1 MAKPDSGA
9 CEPAATPG
17 RTPRTTTRA
26 GFGRTA
32 QQAGRQPAP
41 GRQATQARPPGTAA
55 SWGQCSL
62 ACAREPL
69 SQGNP
74 GRLGGGGMALI
85 LPGTPACQPCTAGP
99 GRAFSADGRARPNP
113 ALAGRC
119 ERELM
124 HDNAKAS
131 YDKLP
136 NPGHRP
142 RRTGLGQLMSPRR
155 ERPGD
160 GTDRVRIGAEE
171 PARWPDIAWGCQL
184 RPQGAHCERFRCPRL
199 CDPAPR
205 SADGE
210 GVLSDAI
217 QVCGRAQSALTSRRR
232 SSGCWAGWRWAGFAL
247 SSGR

>member
-41 GRQATQARPPGTAA
+41 GRQATQARPPWTAA

-184 RPQGAHCERFRCPRL
+184 RLQGRTVNVFDARVYAIRRRAVPMAKASSAMRYKSAVAL
-199 CDPAPR
+199 SRPSPAD
-205 SADGE
+205 ADRQ
-210 GVLSDAI
+210 AA
-217 QVCGRAQSALTSRRR
+217 GRAGVGQDLH
-232 SSGCWAGWRWAGFAL
+232 
-247 SSGR
+247 